1 MTRLTRAQSQA
12 RTRTLIVEAA
22 TRLFL
27 RDGFGVTSL
36 EQIGGEAGFTRGAVY
51 SNFPSKTAVGIA
63 VIDELYEREARRLEA
78 ALSATDDFDG
88 WFDALSAWAE
98 ATIGDPQ
105 WTRLEIEV
113 AAFSAHDG
121 AYRTATAARYARM
134 RERWAAVFTSRFGDT
149 FPVDAETLSGIIL
162 ALGLGTGAQRA
173 ADPDL
178 PGSSWVELLRTL
190 VGSAT
195 SGVA

>member
-12 RTRTLIVEAA
+12 RTRALIVEAA
-22 TRLFL
+22 TGLFL

-36 EQIGGEAGFTRGAVY
+36 EQIGEQAGFTRGAVY

-78 ALSATDDFDG
+78 ALSATDDVDG

-121 AYRTATAARYARM
+121 AYRTATSARYARM
-134 RERWAAVFTSRFGDT
+134 RERWAVMFTSRFGDT
-149 FPVDAETLSGIIL
+149 FPVDADTLSTIVL

-195 SGVA
+195 SAVA